1 VIERKIERE
10 KERRAM
16 SMIKKTLAFLGT
28 VTATGLAGAA
38 TLALAYAPQAQG
50 ARDRLR
56 GVYDDLRR
64 RLRGEATPEASTSE
78 EQKTEAV
85 RATEHA
91 LDHGPDARAR
101 AIERSRKPHVSST
114 VPEASVH
121 PFRARRHA

>member
-1 VIERKIERE
+1 
-10 KERRAM
+10 M

-28 VTATGLAGAA
+28 VTAAGLAGAA

-56 GVYDDLRR
+56 SVYDDLRR
-64 RLRGEATPEASTSE
+64 RVRGEATPEAPTSE
-78 EQKTEAV
+78 EERKTEAL

-91 LDHGPDARAR
+91 LDHGPAARAR
-101 AIERSRKPHVSST
+101 AIERSRKPHVAST